1 MKKQVGNKLRGS
13 AGFTLVELIVV
24 IAIIGILAGIGTV
37 GYGGYVKK
45 ANEAADQQLLGAVNT
60 AFAAAC
66 VENGTEIYAVDD
78 AKLDKDTA
86 ALSAVKIGGAVN
98 NDIPTSY
105 QVYLG
110 EADSFKVI
118 EPKYSN
124 YKHIFVDGRNNVQY
138 AYGGGAVTI
147 SGKDAAILK
156 DSTFADPEKHLGVD
170 SLLDKV
176 NNVAG
181 IAQMLAAGLDENGNP
196 KALGKIWNSEDFLRY
211 AGKAVGLTDEK
222 LDAAA
227 NAGGGWNMKNKA
239 LMDALGAKAA
249 ELGMDVNTQ
258 ESFNKLMGNAT
269 ILYAAK
275 DTKNIDQNE
284 IKNIL
289 TSNDGMAQIK
299 ANLDNSETM
308 GKALSQAS
316 LLYGMYTAYI
326 YSGDKTEQEKKDST
340 ANPILAMGAMSDP
353 GFKKYI
359 NSEQGT
365 KDLNA
370 YLSAMNMINSSVD
383 DSQAVTKLL
392 KSGFADPDLK
402 ALLNNSLQ

>member
-1 MKKQVGNKLRGS
+1 MKKQVRNKLRGS

-45 ANEAADQQLLGAVNT
+45 ANEAADQQLLGEVNT

-78 AKLDKDTA
+78 AKLDKTTA
-86 ALSAVKIGGAVN
+86 ALSAVKIKGAVN

-124 YKHIFVDGRNNVQY
+124 YTHTFVDGRNNVQY
-138 AYGGGAVTI
+138 AYGSGAVTI
-147 SGKDAAILK
+147 SGKDAANLK
-156 DSTFADPEKHLGVD
+156 DSTFADPDKHLGVD

-181 IAQMLAAGLDENGNP
+181 IAEMLAGLDENGNP

-211 AGKAVGLTDEK
+211 AGKAVGLTDSE
-222 LDAAA
+222 LEAAA
-227 NAGGGWNMKNKA
+227 NGKWNMENDDLMQEIGKKA
-239 LMDALGAKAA
+239 QKLG
-249 ELGMDVNTQ
+249 VNLTSPSEMQ
-258 ESFNKLMGNAT
+258 KLMGNAT

-275 DTKNIDQNE
+275 DSKNIDQNE
-284 IKNIL
+284 IKKLL
-289 TSNDGMAQIK
+289 TSGEKGVTEIQN
-299 ANLDNSETM
+299 NLNSPATM

-316 LLYGMYTAYI
+316 LVYGMYTAYV
-326 YSGDKTEQEKKDST
+326 YSGNDKLEDKQSKTAIPTDALDAMKKDK
-340 ANPILAMGAMSDP
+340 
-353 GFKKYI
+353 GFQTYI
-359 NSEQGT
+359 NSEQGS

-370 YLSAMNMINSSVD
+370 YLSAMNMINSSVND
-383 DSQAVTKLL
+383 PQAVTNLL
-392 KSGFADPDLK
+392 KNGFADQDLK
-402 ALLNNSLQ
+402 DLLNKSFQ

>member
-45 ANEAADQQLLGAVNT
+45 ANEAADQQLLGEVNT

-66 VENGTEIYAVDD
+66 VENGTEIYAVND
-78 AKLDKDTA
+78 AKLNKDTA
-86 ALSAVKIGGAVN
+86 ALSDVTIGGAVN
-98 NDIPTSY
+98 TKIPTSY
-105 QVYLG
+105 EAYLG
-110 EADSFKVI
+110 ETKGFKVI

-147 SGKDAAILK
+147 SGKDAANLK
-156 DSTFADPEKHLGVD
+156 DSTFADPDKHLGVD
-170 SLLDKV
+170 NLLEKV
-176 NNVAG
+176 NNIAG
-181 IAQMLAAGLDENGNP
+181 IAHMLAAPNP
-196 KALGKIWNSEDFLRY
+196 DGTPSALSKIWNSEDFLRY
-211 AGKAVGLTDEK
+211 AAKAVK
-222 LDAAA
+222 LEGKELDDAAKD
-227 NAGGGWNMKNKA
+227 GWSMDNIA
-239 LMDALGAKAA
+239 LMQALGKKASA
-249 ELGMDVNTQ
+249 LGMDVDTE
-258 ESFNKLMGNAT
+258 ESFNKLMSNAT

-275 DTKNIDQNE
+275 DSKNIDQNE
-284 IKNIL
+284 IKKIL
-289 TSNDGMAQIK
+289 TSDDGMAQI
-299 ANLDNSETM
+299 AGNLNDSKTM

-316 LLYGMYTAYI
+316 LVYGMYTAYI
-326 YSGDKTEQEKKDST
+326 YSGDKTEQEKKDLT
-340 ANPILAMGAMSDP
+340 ANPISALGAMSDP
-353 GFKKYI
+353 DFKKYI

-392 KSGFADPDLK
+392 QNGFNDPDLK
-402 ALLNNSLQ
+402 ALLNKSFQ

>member
-1 MKKQVGNKLRGS
+1 MGNKLRGS

-78 AKLDKDTA
+78 AKLDKTTA

-98 NDIPTSY
+98 NDIPTTY
-105 QVYLG
+105 EVYLG
-110 EADSFKVI
+110 EADGFKVI

-124 YKHIFVDGRNNVQY
+124 YTHTFVDGRNNVQY

-147 SGKDAAILK
+147 SGQDAANLK
-156 DSTFADPEKHLGVD
+156 DSTFADSEKGLGVKG
-170 SLLDKV
+170 LLDKV
-176 NNVAG
+176 NDIAN
-181 IAQMLAAGLDENGNP
+181 IAQLLAGSSEGGQSALDQ
-196 KALGKIWNSEDFLRY
+196 IWNSEGFLKY
-211 AGKAVGLTDEK
+211 AAKAVGLKGKD
-222 LDAAA
+222 LDDAAKD
-227 NAGGGWNMKNKA
+227 GWSMDNEA
-239 LMDALGAKAA
+239 LMQALAKKAGD
-249 ELGMDVNTQ
+249 LGMDVND
-258 ESFNKLMGNAT
+258 EDVFNKLMGNAT

-275 DTKNIDQNE
+275 DSKNIDQNE
-284 IKNIL
+284 IKELLN
-289 TSNDGMAQIK
+289 SDDGMAQIK
-299 ANLDNSETM
+299 ANLDKSETM

-316 LLYGMYTAYI
+316 LVYGMYTAYV
-326 YSGDKTEQEKKDST
+326 YSGNGTTEYKAAQTKD
-340 ANPILAMGAMSDP
+340 PLKAMAAMNDP
-353 GFKKYI
+353 DFKKYI
-359 NSEQGT
+359 NSDQGT

-383 DSQAVTKLL
+383 DEQAVTKLL
-392 KSGFADPDLK
+392 QNGFADPDLK
-402 ALLNNSLQ
+402 ALLNKSLQ

>member
-1 MKKQVGNKLRGS
+1 MEKQVGNKLRGS

-45 ANEAADQQLLGAVNT
+45 ANEAADQQLLGEVNT

-66 VENGTEIYAVDD
+66 VENGTEIYAVND

-86 ALSAVKIGGAVN
+86 ALSDVTIDGAVN
-98 NDIPTSY
+98 GNIPTSY

-110 EADSFKVI
+110 ETNGFKVI

-156 DSTFADPEKHLGVD
+156 DSTFATANGLGVD
-170 SLLDKV
+170 GLLDKV
-176 NNVAG
+176 NDIAG
-181 IAQMLAAGLDENGNP
+181 IAELLAGSSEGGEG
-196 KALGKIWNSEDFLRY
+196 ALWDIWNSEGFLKY
-211 AGKAVGLTDEK
+211 AAKAVGLKGKD
-222 LDAAA
+222 LDDAAKD
-227 NAGGGWNMKNKA
+227 GWSMDNEA
-239 LMDALGAKAA
+239 LMQALAKKAGD
-249 ELGMDVNTQ
+249 LGMDVTDKDV
-258 ESFNKLMGNAT
+258 FNKLMGNAT

-284 IKNIL
+284 IKKLL
-289 TSNDGMAQIK
+289 TSDNGMEQIK
-299 ANLDNSETM
+299 NNLTKSETM
-308 GKALSQAS
+308 GTALSQAS
-316 LLYGMYTAYI
+316 LVYGMYTAYI
-326 YSGDKTEQEKKDST
+326 YNGSGTTEYKAEQTKDPMN
-340 ANPILAMGAMSDP
+340 ALDAMKNDTK
-353 GFKKYI
+353 FKAYI
-359 NSEQGT
+359 NSDQGA

-383 DSQAVTKLL
+383 DEQAVTKLL
-392 KSGFADPDLK
+392 KSGFNDPDLK
-402 ALLNNSLQ
+402 ALLNKSLQ

>member
-78 AKLDKDTA
+78 AKLDKTTA

-98 NDIPTSY
+98 DDIPTSY
-105 QVYLG
+105 EVYLG
-110 EADSFKVI
+110 EADGFKVI

-124 YKHIFVDGRNNVQY
+124 YTHTFVDGRNNVQY

-156 DSTFADPEKHLGVD
+156 DSTFADSEKGLGVKG
-170 SLLDKV
+170 LLDKV
-176 NNVAG
+176 NDIAN
-181 IAQMLAAGLDENGNP
+181 IAQLLAGSSEGGQSALDQ
-196 KALGKIWNSEDFLRY
+196 IWNSEGFLKY
-211 AGKAVGLTDEK
+211 AAKAVGLKGKD
-222 LDAAA
+222 LDDAAKD
-227 NAGGGWNMKNKA
+227 GWSMGNEA
-239 LMDALGAKAA
+239 LMQALAKKAGD
-249 ELGMDVNTQ
+249 LGMDVDTE

-275 DTKNIDQNE
+275 DSKNIDQNE
-284 IKNIL
+284 IKELLN
-289 TSNDGMAQIK
+289 SDDGMAQIK
-299 ANLDNSETM
+299 ANLDKSETM

-316 LLYGMYTAYI
+316 LVYGMYTAYV
-326 YSGDKTEQEKKDST
+326 YSGNGTTEYKAAQTKD
-340 ANPILAMGAMSDP
+340 PLKAMAAMNDP
-353 GFKKYI
+353 DFKKYI
-359 NSEQGT
+359 NSDQGT

-383 DSQAVTKLL
+383 DEQAVTKLL
-392 KSGFADPDLK
+392 QNGFADPDLK

>member
-66 VENGTEIYAVDD
+66 VENETKISDVDD

-86 ALSAVKIGGAVN
+86 ALSAVKIDGTVN

-105 QVYLG
+105 EVYLG
-110 EADSFKVI
+110 EADGFKVI

-124 YKHIFVDGRNNVQY
+124 YTHTFVDGRNNVQY
-138 AYGGGAVTI
+138 AYGSGAVTI

-156 DSTFADPEKHLGVD
+156 DSTFATANGLGVNG
-170 SLLDKV
+170 LLDKV
-176 NNVAG
+176 NDIAN
-181 IAQMLAAGLDENGNP
+181 IAQLLAGSSEGGQSALDQ
-196 KALGKIWNSEDFLRY
+196 IWNSEGFLKY
-211 AGKAVGLTDEK
+211 AAKAVGLKGKD
-222 LDAAA
+222 LDDAAA
-227 NAGGGWNMKNKA
+227 DGWSMDNQK
-239 LMDALGAKAA
+239 LMEALGAKA
-249 ELGMDVNTQ
+249 EKLGMDVNDADV
-258 ESFNKLMGNAT
+258 FNKLMGNAT

-275 DTKNIDQNE
+275 DSKNIDQNE
-284 IKNIL
+284 IKKLL
-289 TSNDGMAQIK
+289 TSDDGMAQIK
-299 ANLDNSETM
+299 ANLDKSETM

-316 LLYGMYTAYI
+316 LVYGMYTAYV
-326 YSGDKTEQEKKDST
+326 YSGNGTTEYKAAQTKD
-340 ANPILAMGAMSDP
+340 PLKAMAAMNDP
-353 GFKKYI
+353 DFKKYI
-359 NSEQGT
+359 NSDQGT

-383 DSQAVTKLL
+383 DEQAVTKLL
-392 KSGFADPDLK
+392 QNGFADPALK

>member
-1 MKKQVGNKLRGS
+1 MKKQVGNKLRDS

-45 ANEAADQQLLGAVNT
+45 ANEAADQQLLGEVNT

-66 VENGTEIYAVDD
+66 VENGTEIYAVND

-86 ALSAVKIGGAVN
+86 ALSDVTIDGAKN
-98 NDIPTSY
+98 TKIPTSY
-105 QVYLG
+105 EAYLG
-110 EADSFKVI
+110 ETNGFKVI

-147 SGKDAAILK
+147 SGKDAANLK
-156 DSTFADPEKHLGVD
+156 DSTFADPTKHLGVD
-170 SLLDKV
+170 NLLEKV
-176 NNVAG
+176 NNIAG
-181 IAQMLAAGLDENGNP
+181 IAHMLAEKNADGTP
-196 KALGKIWNSEDFLRY
+196 SALSKIWNSEDFLRY

-227 NAGGGWNMKNKA
+227 KGNWSMTNED
-239 LMDALGAKAA
+239 LMAALGAKA
-249 ELGMDVNTQ
+249 EKLGMDVSKP
-258 ESFNKLMGNAT
+258 ESFNKLMSNAT

-284 IKNIL
+284 IKKLL

-299 ANLDNSETM
+299 ANLNDSQTM

-326 YSGDKTEQEKKDST
+326 YSGDKTEQEKEKLTES
-340 ANPILAMGAMSDP
+340 PLKAMGAMEDQ
-353 GFKKYI
+353 GFKDYI
-359 NSEQGT
+359 NSEQGA

-383 DSQAVTKLL
+383 DPQAVTKLL
-392 KSGFADPDLK
+392 KSGFADQDLK
-402 ALLNNSLQ
+402 DLLNNSLQ